1 MTATAFIERPSSLS
15 ILVGV
20 WRFAGRA
27 SIAGLRQF
35 DEEQRVPVR
44 VARLEPRAEAQL
56 PALEPDPARGDQ
68 PPPGRA
74 QRPLLYREVLDQDRK
89 RPRLNSSHVRTSYAC
104 FCLQHN

>member
-27 SIAGLRQF
+27 SIAGLRRF

-44 VARLEPRAEAQL
+44 VARLQPRAEAQL
-56 PALEPDPARGDQ
+56 PSLEADPAGRDQ
-68 PPPGRA
+68 PAPGRA
-74 QRPLLYREVLDQDRK
+74 QERFLCRDVLDHEA
-89 RPRLNSSHVRTSYAC
+89 RLPARQIVR
-104 FCLQHN
+104 LR